1 GVRADRAVDN
11 GGSTLMARVLRPV
24 RAGND
29 EGSVAVEAAIIVPVL
44 IVLVLLFVAGARL
57 SLAGQKTDAAAQA
70 AARAASLART
80 PTAGSADAK
89 AAAADALASS
99 GQVCSHT
106 RVEAHVEGLAV
117 PVGQVS
123 TVTVTVACTVPIGDL
138 VLVGGGPGVHTVQA
152 TFTSTVDAY
161 RSRG

>member
-1 GVRADRAVDN
+1 M
-11 GGSTLMARVLRPV
+11 TFTPRPG
-24 RAGND
+24 RPAD
-29 EGSVAVEAAIIVPVL
+29 EGSVAVEAATIVPVL

-80 PTAGSADAK
+80 PAAAGTDAK

-106 RVEAHVEGLAV
+106 NVQAQVEGLAV
-117 PVGQVS
+117 PVGQVA

-138 VLVGGGPGVHTVQA
+138 VLLGGGPGMRTVRSA
-152 TFTSTVDAY
+152 FTSIVDAY
-161 RSRG
+161 RGRA

>member
-1 GVRADRAVDN
+1 MTPAP
-11 GGSTLMARVLRPV
+11 RPV
-24 RAGND
+24 RPAD
-29 EGSVAVEAAIIVPVL
+29 QGSVAVEAAIIVPVL

-80 PTAGSADAK
+80 PATAGAAAK

-106 RVEAHVEGLAV
+106 NVQAQVEGLAV

-123 TVTVTVACTVPIGDL
+123 TVTVTVSCTVRIGDL
-138 VLVGGGPGVHTVQA
+138 VLIGGGPGVRTVHS
-152 TFTSTVDAY
+152 TFTSIVDAY
-161 RSRG
+161 RGRG